1 MPLQVTVSI
10 ETGTVESMFIWD
22 ENNPVMAAV
31 ETVAYGK
38 WFVHLGANEGMPA
51 EAVQDVFDR
60 ALGYY
65 PTLHAALAA
74 LAAEPGAPTAE
85 ISTNVHGT
93 VFVG

>member
-31 ETVAYGK
+31 ETNASGE

-51 EAVQDVFDR
+51 EAVQGVADR
-60 ALGYY
+60 TLGYY

-74 LAAEPGAPTAE
+74 LAAEPGAPTAG
-85 ISTNVHGT
+85 INTNVHGT